1 MVGANP
7 VEDQSL
13 CVMEIVKRV
22 KSIRKTMPDL
32 KTWSNVDFKMDE
44 ISQLMKYR
52 C

>member
-13 CVMEIVKRV
+13 YVMEIVKRV

-32 KTWSNVDFKMDE
+32 KTWLNVDIKMDE
-44 ISQLMKYR
+44 ISHLMKYR